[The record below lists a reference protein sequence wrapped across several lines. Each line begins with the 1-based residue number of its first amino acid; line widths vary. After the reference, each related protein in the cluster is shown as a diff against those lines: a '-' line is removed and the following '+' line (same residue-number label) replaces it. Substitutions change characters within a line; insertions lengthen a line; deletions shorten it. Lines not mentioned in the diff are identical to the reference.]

1 MISYIINKKG
11 KVVICEDSLTSS
23 IFDLLKYLPIE
34 QFWRIL
40 KNSLY
45 HDNLPNFSGEI
56 DSITF
61 WDKWNSEGTNNKN
74 FIEPDLFIRFKEFDL
89 ILEAKRYNE
98 NQQSFQQNNDQIISY
113 YNSFEDEQ
121 KKLYY
126 IQVGGLKDKNDLE
139 HDKAIILKTDWNKLL
154 DAVYNEYN
162 QIKSL
167 NLMHLKSSTRILEDL
182 IKLFEF
188 HQFYKKIWLKD
199 FKISQPIKKEKY
211 FNTRIFKNGK

>member
-1 MISYIINKKG
+1 M
-11 KVVICEDSLTSS
+11 
-23 IFDLLKYLPIE
+23 
-34 QFWRIL
+34 
-40 KNSLY
+40 Y

-139 HDKAIILKTDWNKLL
+139 HDKAIILKTDWSKIL
-154 DAVYNEYN
+154 DAVDNEYN

-167 NLMHLKSSTRILEDL
+167 NLMHLKSSTRVLEDL
-182 IKLFEF
+182 IKLFEL

-199 FKISQPIKKEKY
+199 FNISQPIKKENY